1 MDSSISILFKMCWIT
16 NIRYITIEIKEVA
29 RIG

>member
-16 NIRYITIEIKEVA
+16 SISYITIEIKEVA
-29 RIG
+29 HIG